1 MLDKDTIPSPALD
14 GAAQAQLFT
23 AARSQNGWLD
33 TPLPEGT
40 AERLYDLAKWGPTSG
55 NCLPG
60 RFVFLE
66 TAAAK
71 ERLRPALSK
80 GNLDKTMA
88 APLTVIVA
96 HDLGFVDKLP
106 ELFPHGDA
114 RPWFKGIEQE
124 TAFRNGSLQG
134 AYLMMAAR
142 TLGLDCGPMSGF
154 DVAAVDTE
162 FFAGT
167 QWTANF
173 LVNVGYGDPDKVWDR
188 LPRLSFD
195 DACQKL

>member
-1 MLDKDTIPSPALD
+1 MPGAL
-14 GAAQAQLFT
+14 GADALATLFSG
-23 AARSQNGWLD
+23 ARSQNGWLD

-40 AERLYDLAKWGPTSG
+40 AEKLYELTKWGPTSG

-60 RFVFLE
+60 RFVFIE
-66 TAAAK
+66 TEEGK

-88 APLTVIVA
+88 APMTVIVA
-96 HDLGFVDKLP
+96 HDRAFVDKLP

-114 RPWFKGIEQE
+114 RPWFKGIEDQ

-142 TLGLDCGPMSGF
+142 ALGLDCGPMSGF
-154 DVAAVDTE
+154 DAAAIDAE
-162 FFAGT
+162 FFADT
-167 QWTANF
+167 DWTVNF
-173 LVNVGYGDPDKVWDR
+173 LVNIGYGDPSKVWGR
-188 LPRLSFD
+188 LPRLAFD
-195 DACQKL
+195 DACMKV

>member
-1 MLDKDTIPSPALD
+1 MLDTDTPEARALD
-14 GAAQAQLFT
+14 DAAQATLFT
-23 AARSQNGWLD
+23 EARSQNGWLD
-33 TPLPEGT
+33 IPLPDGT
-40 AERLYDLAKWGPTSG
+40 AQRLYELAKWGPTSG

-60 RFVFLE
+60 RFVFLQSPE
-66 TAAAK
+66 AK

-88 APLTVIVA
+88 APMTVIVA
-96 HDLGFVDKLP
+96 HDLGFTEKLP

-114 RPWFKGIEQE
+114 RPWFKGIEAE

-154 DVAAVDTE
+154 DRAAVDAE
-162 FFAGT
+162 FLAGT
-167 QWTANF
+167 DWTANF
-173 LVNVGYGDPDKVWDR
+173 LVNIGYGDPDKVWGR
-188 LPRLSFD
+188 LPRLAFD
-195 DACQKL
+195 DACQDL